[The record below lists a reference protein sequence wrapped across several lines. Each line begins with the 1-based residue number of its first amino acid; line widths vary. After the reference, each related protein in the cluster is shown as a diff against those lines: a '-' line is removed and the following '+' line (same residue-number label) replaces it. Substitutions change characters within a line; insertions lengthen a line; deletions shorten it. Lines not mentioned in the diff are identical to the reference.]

1 MEHPPLAIF
10 VNGVSA
16 AMNELRPC
24 APVSLKLVLAQEVIK
39 GLRAVSDSLMLYNAT
54 RMLRQNESQL
64 FLSLCRA
71 FLEVA
76 YPHCATCFGRCYPG
90 GAALITESKSLFDG
104 VSQLLAVAAPP
115 PRAPTRELPRVVNES
130 EEKHVS
136 QNNSDPVAVDNGVL
150 PDAQAELSEQS
161 ETPEVDGSEQTST
174 PAEKQGE
181 EEA

>member
-24 APVSLKLVLAQEVIK
+24 APVSLKLVLAQELIK

-54 RMLRQNESQL
+54 RMLRQSESQL

-76 YPHCATCFGRCYPG
+76 YPHSATCFGRCYPG

-115 PRAPTRELPRVVNES
+115 PPPAPTRELPRVNES
-130 EEKHVS
+130 EENHVS
-136 QNNSDPVAVDNGVL
+136 QNNSDLVAVENGVSS
-150 PDAQAELSEQS
+150 DAQAEHSEQS

-181 EEA
+181 EA